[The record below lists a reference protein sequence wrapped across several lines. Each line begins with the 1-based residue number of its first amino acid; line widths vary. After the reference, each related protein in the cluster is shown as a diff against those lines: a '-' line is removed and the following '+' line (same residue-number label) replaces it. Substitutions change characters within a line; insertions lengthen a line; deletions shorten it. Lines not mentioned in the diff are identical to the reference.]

1 MFIVLEMQKL
11 DKDTLAI
18 LPANTYESQ
27 AEADSKYHAILSVA
41 AISSVWKHSAVM
53 LDENGTP
60 LKYDC
65 YIHLPESA
73 E

>member
-11 DKDTLAI
+11 DENTLAI

-41 AISSVWKHSAVM
+41 AVSSVWKHSAVM
-53 LDENGTP
+53 LNEDGTP
-60 LKYDC
+60 MKYDC
-65 YIHLPESA
+65 YVHIPEAA

>member
-11 DKDTLAI
+11 DENTLTI

-41 AISSVWKHSAVM
+41 AVSSVWKHSAVM
-53 LDENGTP
+53 LNEDGTP
-60 LKYDC
+60 MKYDC
-65 YIHLPESA
+65 YVHIPEAA